1 MKTIPRTK
9 HSNKYNQEKNRLV
22 SKALFEKKLDA
33 MKGYVEEYLK
43 SNPIDIKCKDIQDEV
58 KYTVFVSVSDGK
70 KRARVCHA
78 SAADFEASFMKVR
91 EKVRTVIDK
100 YSLTPVWIKIDV
112 VDFVQKVPFA
122 NLKKIFLSVKY
133 KDFFRMGFSLEP
145 WMDIAFLEAE
155 ANSYGLYDY
164 SVIPMKAS
172 KPGHEN
178 VPCINTEQVEKYL
191 GWNGRPCSPV
201 ILPFVYFFNC
211 KSFFMDTDK
220 EIYMLYNAGM
230 HCGRRTIGELTP
242 EFVRE
247 ILTTSS
253 QYLTRQMLP
262 SDKFIYGYFSRF
274 NAVMT
279 SYNILRHTGT
289 VWSMMCAYEVTGDNS
304 LLETINKAIDYLL
317 TQISYKDNETAF
329 VVEAGSR
336 EIKLGGNG
344 IAVIALTKHMEVFG
358 DRDFTDMIT
367 LLANGILYLQDKETG
382 KMTHVLDAA
391 NFEVKEAFR
400 IVYYDGES
408 AYALIKAYDITGNNA
423 YLDAARRSIDY
434 FINKN
439 YVVYRDHWLA
449 YAMNEFTRFVNEEKY
464 YTFALRNAWENR
476 ERIRKQQTSYHTYL
490 ELLMETYDIYL
501 RIKEQNI
508 SVDYMNQ
515 IDEDEFVEIIKYRAF
530 HMLDGYFYPE
540 YAMYM
545 ERPDKI
551 LGSFFVRHD
560 DFRARIDDNQHF
572 IDGYAKYYKLILHNG
587 EGLLYVENEE

>member
-133 KDFFRMGFSLEP
+133 KDFFRMGFSLDP

-247 ILTTSS
+247 ILITSS

-344 IAVIALTKHMEVFG
+344 IAIIALTKHMEVFG

-400 IVYYDGES
+400 TVYYDGES
-408 AYALIKAYDITGNNA
+408 AYALIKSYDITGNNA

-449 YAMNEFTRFVNEEKY
+449 YAMNEFTRFVHEEKY

-587 EGLLYVENEE
+587 E

>member
-133 KDFFRMGFSLEP
+133 KDFFRMGFSLDP

-400 IVYYDGES
+400 TVYYDGES
-408 AYALIKAYDITGNNA
+408 AYALIQAYDITGNNA

-449 YAMNEFTRFVNEEKY
+449 YAMNEFTRFVHEEKY

-508 SVDYMNQ
+508 SVDYINQ
-515 IDEDEFVEIIKYRAF
+515 IDEDEFVEIIKHRAF

-587 EGLLYVENEE
+587 E

>member
-1 MKTIPRTK
+1 MCIRD
-9 HSNKYNQEKNRLV
+9 S
-22 SKALFEKKLDA
+22 
-33 MKGYVEEYLK
+33 
-43 SNPIDIKCKDIQDEV
+43 
-58 KYTVFVSVSDGK
+58 
-70 KRARVCHA
+70 
-78 SAADFEASFMKVR
+78 
-91 EKVRTVIDK
+91 
-100 YSLTPVWIKIDV
+100 
-112 VDFVQKVPFA
+112 
-122 NLKKIFLSVKY
+122 
-133 KDFFRMGFSLEP
+133 
-145 WMDIAFLEAE
+145 
-155 ANSYGLYDY
+155 YDY

-400 IVYYDGES
+400 TVYYDGES

-449 YAMNEFTRFVNEEKY
+449 YAMNEFTRFVHVEKY

-490 ELLMETYDIYL
+490 ELLMETYDTVSYTHL
-501 RIKEQNI
+501 T
-508 SVDYMNQ
+508 
-515 IDEDEFVEIIKYRAF
+515 
-530 HMLDGYFYPE
+530 LPT
-540 YAMYM
+540 
-545 ERPDKI
+545 
-551 LGSFFVRHD
+551 
-560 DFRARIDDNQHF
+560 
-572 IDGYAKYYKLILHNG
+572 KL
-587 EGLLYVENEE
+587 EV

>member
-133 KDFFRMGFSLEP
+133 KDFFRMGFSLDP

-289 VWSMMCAYEVTGDNS
+289 VWSMMCAYEVTSDNS

-344 IAVIALTKHMEVFG
+344 IAIIALTKHMEVFG

-400 IVYYDGES
+400 TVYYDGES
-408 AYALIKAYDITGNNA
+408 AYALIQAYDITGNNA

-449 YAMNEFTRFVNEEKY
+449 YAMNEFTRFVHEEKY

-515 IDEDEFVEIIKYRAF
+515 IDEDEFVEIIKHRAF

-587 EGLLYVENEE
+587 E

>member
-133 KDFFRMGFSLEP
+133 KDFFRMGFSLDP

-344 IAVIALTKHMEVFG
+344 IAIIALTKHMEVFG

-400 IVYYDGES
+400 TVYYDGES
-408 AYALIKAYDITGNNA
+408 AYALIKSYDITGNNA

-449 YAMNEFTRFVNEEKY
+449 YAMNEFTRFVHEEKY

-587 EGLLYVENEE
+587 E

>member
-9 HSNKYNQEKNRLV
+9 HSNKHNQEKNRLV

-133 KDFFRMGFSLEP
+133 KDFFRMGFSLDP

-262 SDKFIYGYFSRF
+262 SDKFIYGYFSQF

-344 IAVIALTKHMEVFG
+344 IAIIALTKHMEVFG

-400 IVYYDGES
+400 TVYYDGES

-449 YAMNEFTRFVNEEKY
+449 YAMNEFTRFVHEEKY

-587 EGLLYVENEE
+587 E

>member
-78 SAADFEASFMKVR
+78 SAVDFEASFMKVR

-133 KDFFRMGFSLEP
+133 KDFFRMGFSLDP

-230 HCGRRTIGELTP
+230 HCGRRTI
-242 EFVRE
+242 
-247 ILTTSS
+247 
-253 QYLTRQMLP
+253 
-262 SDKFIYGYFSRF
+262 
-274 NAVMT
+274 
-279 SYNILRHTGT
+279 
-289 VWSMMCAYEVTGDNS
+289 
-304 LLETINKAIDYLL
+304 
-317 TQISYKDNETAF
+317 
-329 VVEAGSR
+329 
-336 EIKLGGNG
+336 
-344 IAVIALTKHMEVFG
+344 
-358 DRDFTDMIT
+358 
-367 LLANGILYLQDKETG
+367 
-382 KMTHVLDAA
+382 
-391 NFEVKEAFR
+391 
-400 IVYYDGES
+400 
-408 AYALIKAYDITGNNA
+408 
-423 YLDAARRSIDY
+423 
-434 FINKN
+434 
-439 YVVYRDHWLA
+439 
-449 YAMNEFTRFVNEEKY
+449 
-464 YTFALRNAWENR
+464 
-476 ERIRKQQTSYHTYL
+476 
-490 ELLMETYDIYL
+490 
-501 RIKEQNI
+501 
-508 SVDYMNQ
+508 
-515 IDEDEFVEIIKYRAF
+515 
-530 HMLDGYFYPE
+530 
-540 YAMYM
+540 
-545 ERPDKI
+545 
-551 LGSFFVRHD
+551 
-560 DFRARIDDNQHF
+560 
-572 IDGYAKYYKLILHNG
+572 
-587 EGLLYVENEE
+587 

>member
-100 YSLTPVWIKIDV
+100 YSLMPVWIKIDV

-133 KDFFRMGFSLEP
+133 KDFFRMGFALDP

-178 VPCINTEQVEKYL
+178 VPCINIEQVEKYL
-191 GWNGRPCSPV
+191 GWNGRQCSPI

-242 EFVRE
+242 EFVKE

-317 TQISYKDNETAF
+317 TQISYKDNETSF

-400 IVYYDGES
+400 TVYYDGES

-439 YVVYRDHWLA
+439 YVVHRDHWLA
-449 YAMNEFTRFVNEEKY
+449 YAMNEFTRFVHEEKY

-515 IDEDEFVEIIKYRAF
+515 IDEDEFVEIIKHRAF

-587 EGLLYVENEE
+587 E